1 MAHPSMLRTLVA
13 RYEELTASGAEADA
27 KVVRQREDTAYT
39 LCVSTGTRDVRDAL
53 RVARQAISAAG
64 EPASVT
70 AKVKAATA
78 PAAAPA
84 TSAAPAA
91 TPTKASATATV

>member
-13 RYEELTASGAEADA
+13 RYEELAALGADSVDP

-53 RVARQAISAAG
+53 RVARQAVAAAG
-64 EPASVT
+64 D
-70 AKVKAATA
+70 

-84 TSAAPAA
+84 AAVSGPVPAPA
-91 TPTKASATATV
+91 KAAAR